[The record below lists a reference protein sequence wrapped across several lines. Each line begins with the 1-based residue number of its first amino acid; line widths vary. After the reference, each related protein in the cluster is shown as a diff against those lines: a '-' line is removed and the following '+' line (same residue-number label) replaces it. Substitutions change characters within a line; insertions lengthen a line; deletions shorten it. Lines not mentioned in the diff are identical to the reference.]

1 MSQSLYSAFPEIF
14 LAVAGML
21 LLLYGVMRS
30 EKAPQVTMFVL
41 AAAALL
47 AAGVLLINL
56 DTFATLGPVEK
67 LPDAGRFKFNSNCY
81 GCDAFGHMFVHDGF
95 AVFVKI
101 ILLLASAL
109 SLVLSWTWLKRQ
121 DLARPEYPVLVV
133 FATLGMML
141 MVSANDLLALY
152 VGLELQSLALYV
164 LAAFQRDN
172 AKSSEAGLKYFVLG
186 ALSSGIILYGISLI
200 YGYAG
205 TTQFAPLAKLL
216 AGQPPIG
223 VTVGLVFICA
233 AMAFKVS
240 AVPFHMWTPD
250 VYEGAPTPV
259 TAFFAAAPKVAG
271 LALFTRIL
279 VSPFGGLSHQWVQ
292 VIVFAA
298 LASMLLGSFAGLV
311 QSNVKRLLAYSSIAN
326 VGYMLVGLAAA
337 NEDGIQSILIYLA
350 VYFINTLGAFAVVMC
365 LRRGG
370 KPLEQIDDL
379 KGLARTNPL
388 LALAMVFFMF
398 SLAGVPPFAGFFGKY
413 FVFLAAVKAGLV
425 PLAVIGVLTAVV
437 AAYYYLRIVK
447 LMYFDEPAGA
457 IDPVPELSLRAGV
470 AITALY
476 IALFTLWPA
485 PVIESARAA
494 AHSLIG
500 G

>member
-1 MSQSLYSAFPEIF
+1 MSQSIYAAFPEIF

-47 AAGVLLINL
+47 AAGVLVINL
-56 DTFATLGPVEK
+56 GTFAVPAGVEK
-67 LPDAGRFKFNSNCY
+67 LPDAGRVRINMNCY
-81 GCDAFGHMFVHDGF
+81 GCDAFGHMFIHDGF
-95 AVFVKI
+95 ATFVKI

-109 SLVLSWTWLKRQ
+109 SLVLSWAWLKRQ

-200 YGYAG
+200 YGFAG
-205 TTQFAPLAKLL
+205 TAHFAPLAKLL
-216 AGQPPIG
+216 VGQPPIG
-223 VTVGLVFICA
+223 VTIGLVFICA
-233 AMAFKVS
+233 ALAFKVS

-259 TAFFAAAPKVAG
+259 TAFFAAAPKIAA

-279 VSPFGGLSHQWVQ
+279 MSPFAGLAHQWTQ
-292 VIVFAA
+292 IIVFVA

-311 QSNVKRLLAYSSIAN
+311 QSNAKRLLAYSSIAN
-326 VGYMLVGLAAA
+326 VGYVLVGLAAGT
-337 NEDGIQSILIYLA
+337 EDGIQSILIYLA
-350 VYFINTLGAFAVVMC
+350 VYFLNTLGAFAVVMC

-370 KPLEQIDDL
+370 KPVEQIDDL
-379 KGLARTNPL
+379 KGLAKTNPM

-413 FVFLAAVKAGLV
+413 FVFLAAVKAGFV

-447 LMYFDEPAGA
+447 LMYFDEPVGA

-476 IALFTLWPA
+476 ILLFTLWPA

-494 AHSLIG
+494 ASSLIG